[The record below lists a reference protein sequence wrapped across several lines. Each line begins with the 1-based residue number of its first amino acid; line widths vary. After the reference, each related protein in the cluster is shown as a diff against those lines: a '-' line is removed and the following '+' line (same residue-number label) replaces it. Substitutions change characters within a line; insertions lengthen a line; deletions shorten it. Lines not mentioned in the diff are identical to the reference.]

1 MDEAKNRLHL
11 RNPWHL
17 LATGFGSGLAP
28 YIPGTVGSLAAIPFG
43 LLFAYYLPTEI
54 FSLVI
59 VFSICI
65 GIYICGRTAKDM
77 AIHDHG
83 SIVWDEFVGMW
94 ISMLVL
100 PILNWQWVLVAFL
113 LFRFFDML
121 KPWPISWFD
130 RNVHGGMGIMIDDI
144 VAGVV
149 VAVIIFCAGHF
160 WMPRFMF

>member
-1 MDEAKNRLHL
+1 MDEAKSRLHL

-43 LLFAYYLPTEI
+43 ILFAYYLPTEI

-59 VFSICI
+59 AFSICL

-77 AIHDHG
+77 GTHDHG

-94 ISMLVL
+94 ITMLVL
-100 PILNWQWVLVAFL
+100 PILNWQWVLAAFL

-121 KPWPISWFD
+121 KPWPIRWFD
-130 RNVHGGMGIMIDDI
+130 RNLHGGLGIMVDDI

-160 WMPRFMF
+160 WMPRFML